1 MGILSDVLD
10 SEEAIQ
16 DTLKEILEQWRKAQA
31 TAAEDEVAKTSDKLG
46 KIDIVEKMN
55 MITQQKLANYV
66 PKKQEEQTEE
76 QKKMKEAILLG
87 YGEAAL
93 SDDEDGEEAGG
104 GGGGDLSLSVSK
116 ITRVSN
122 TVGGLEAIDNA
133 ASSHAEQVTYQF
145 SVNVLHTCTHAHMH
159 TCTHAHM
166 HTCTHVGGNEREAES
181 RLFC

>member
-1 MGILSDVLD
+1 MEACLICFFQGEDETSEEKEEGLVGILSDVLD

-16 DTLKEILEQWRKAQA
+16 DTLKEILEQWRKAQVTA
-31 TAAEDEVAKTSDKLG
+31 TQDEEVAKTSDKLG

-76 QKKMKEAILLG
+76 QKKMKEAILQG

-133 ASSHAEQVTYQF
+133 ASSHAEQVTY
-145 SVNVLHTCTHAHMH
+145 
-159 TCTHAHM
+159 
-166 HTCTHVGGNEREAES
+166 
-181 RLFC
+181 

>member
-1 MGILSDVLD
+1 MLD

-16 DTLKEILEQWRKAQA
+16 ETLKEILEQWRKAQV

-66 PKKQEEQTEE
+66 PKKQEELTEE
-76 QKKMKEAILLG
+76 QKKIKEAILQG

-93 SDDEDGEEAGG
+93 SDDEDGEEGGG

-133 ASSHAEQVTYQF
+133 ASSHAEQVTYLQ
-145 SVNVLHTCTHAHMH
+145 C
-159 TCTHAHM
+159 
-166 HTCTHVGGNEREAES
+166 S
-181 RLFC
+181 RT